1 MVEITLF
8 VCDSAQVYQ
17 GELSVLGAGWSH
29 IPMGAPSAL
38 AAILEIS
45 NDLPSTKVH
54 AVLECVDQDGH
65 PYCPDGTNPLILQ
78 ADIEVAKPVGVLA
91 GAPQRFPLAFNFPPI
106 FNTVGRFT
114 WRLTVDETIASTS
127 FEVGPAAP

>member
-1 MVEITLF
+1 MIEITLF

-17 GELSVLGAGWSH
+17 GKLSVLGAAWSH

-45 NDLPSTKVH
+45 SEQPLTKVH
-54 AVLECVDQDGH
+54 AVLDCVDQDGH
-65 PYCPDGTNPLILQ
+65 PYCPDGTNPLVLQ

-91 GAPQRFPLAFNFPPI
+91 GAPQRFPLAFNFPPV
-106 FNTVGRFT
+106 FNKAGRFT
-114 WRLTVDETIASTS
+114 WRLTIDQTVAATS
-127 FEVGPAAP
+127 FEVTPAN